1 MDIVAKQ
8 KPLSRC
14 VSLLQTNKL
23 LSTIDAGRTIARRNA
38 RVSLRLQMLQV
49 ARLSRNTLG
58 NSLELVSKFLKS
70 TACAGGG
77 FSNRQGQVDLYY
89 SAFAADAI
97 LAVDESWDSTELEP
111 WLMQYGSGSSLDF
124 VHLCCL
130 VRLWAACGK
139 RRCPSSM
146 SDSFVERLETFRS
159 SDGGFSSRL
168 GATSGTAY
176 GSFLALGAYG
186 DLGRELSNPAGIEH
200 SLASLKTADGG
211 WSNEPRRLVGSTAAT
226 AAAVVVMHS
235 LGQSID
241 PDAIRWLLEQRH
253 ATGGFVAAPGVPL
266 PDLLSTA
273 VALHALDATQAPWR
287 QWREGVL
294 DFIDSLWTA
303 EGAFHGSW
311 ADDIPDA
318 EYTYYGLVAL
328 GHASV

>member
-1 MDIVAKQ
+1 
-8 KPLSRC
+8 
-14 VSLLQTNKL
+14 
-23 LSTIDAGRTIARRNA
+23 
-38 RVSLRLQMLQV
+38 
-49 ARLSRNTLG
+49 
-58 NSLELVSKFLKS
+58 
-70 TACAGGG
+70 
-77 FSNRQGQVDLYY
+77 
-89 SAFAADAI
+89 
-97 LAVDESWDSTELEP
+97 
-111 WLMQYGSGSSLDF
+111 
-124 VHLCCL
+124 
-130 VRLWAACGK
+130 
-139 RRCPSSM
+139 M

-211 WSNEPRRLVGSTAAT
+211 WSNEPRRSVGSTAAT

-241 PDAIRWLLEQRH
+241 PDPIRWLLEQRH

>member
-1 MDIVAKQ
+1 
-8 KPLSRC
+8 
-14 VSLLQTNKL
+14 
-23 LSTIDAGRTIARRNA
+23 
-38 RVSLRLQMLQV
+38 MLQV

-241 PDAIRWLLEQRH
+241 PDPIRWLLEQRH
-253 ATGGFVAAPGVPL
+253 ATGGFVAAPHCMPL
-266 PDLLSTA
+266 MRPRPRGDSGEKEFLILSTLSGLQRERFTVLGRMTFPMPSTPTTVLWPSVTRA
-273 VALHALDATQAPWR
+273 CSPLHWFRIDAISKVT
-287 QWREGVL
+287 RE
-294 DFIDSLWTA
+294 S
-303 EGAFHGSW
+303 
-311 ADDIPDA
+311 
-318 EYTYYGLVAL
+318 
-328 GHASV
+328 